1 MESYT
6 LGAVFARGG
15 SKGVPQK
22 NLRVLAGRP
31 LVAHAV
37 LAALQVPEIERVI
50 VSTDDDE
57 IAEAAREA
65 GAEVPFMR
73 PAELA
78 TDESPEWL
86 SWQHAV
92 RSLEAGEGA
101 APISAMI
108 SVPATAP
115 LRSPED
121 VSACVRELQGTDA
134 DVVITVAPATHHPSF
149 NMVAMDEAG
158 YLRLAAAD
166 GSKVTRRQDTPP
178 LWNIA
183 TVAYAIRRDFL
194 LGASSLFDGKV
205 RAVVVPP
212 ERALDIDTE
221 FDMHVAAYLMESA
234 P

>member
-1 MESYT
+1 MNSYT

-15 SKGVPQK
+15 SKGVARK

-37 LAALQVPEIERVI
+37 LAALQVPELERVI
-50 VSTDDDE
+50 VSTDDDQ

-92 RSLEAGEGA
+92 RSLEAEGA
-101 APISAMI
+101 ARISAMV

-115 LRSPED
+115 LRLPED
-121 VSACVRELQGTDA
+121 VSACVRELQGTDSDA
-134 DVVITVAPATHHPSF
+134 VITVTPATHHPSF
-149 NMVAMDEAG
+149 NMVDMDEG
-158 YLRLAAAD
+158 GHLRLAAAD
-166 GSKVTRRQDTPP
+166 NSRVVRRQDAPP
-178 LWNIA
+178 LWNI
-183 TVAYAIRRDFL
+183 TPVAYAIRRDFL

-221 FDMHVAAYLMESA
+221 FDMRIAACLMEDA